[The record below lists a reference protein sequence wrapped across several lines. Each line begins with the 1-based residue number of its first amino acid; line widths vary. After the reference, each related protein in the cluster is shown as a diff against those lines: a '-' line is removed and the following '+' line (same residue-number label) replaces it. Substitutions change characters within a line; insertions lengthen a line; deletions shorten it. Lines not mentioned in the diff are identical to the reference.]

1 MDKYVSVCQFLAN
14 SFPLEGSFM
23 FDPRPTDVNLV
34 PTVIEQ
40 TSRGERAFDIFSRLL
55 KERLIFITGPI
66 DDTTASLVCAQ
77 LLFLE
82 SENPKKD
89 IGIYI
94 NSPGGYVTAGL
105 AIYDTMQYIRCP
117 ISTLC
122 IGQAASMG
130 SLLLAAGDKGNRI
143 ALPNSR
149 VMVHQPSG
157 GYRGVATDIERH
169 AEEILDLK
177 RRLNEIYVKHT
188 GQDYET
194 IEKKLDRDTFMT
206 AEEAQEFGI
215 VDTVYERRT
224 DPSED

>member
-1 MDKYVSVCQFLAN
+1 MEASARPWQTDYTMQ
-14 SFPLEGSFM
+14 GSPM
-23 FDPRPTDVNLV
+23 IDLRPTDVNLV

-55 KERLIFITGPI
+55 KERIIFITGPI
-66 DDTTASLVCAQ
+66 DDATAALVSAQ

-89 IGIYI
+89 IAMYI

-117 ISTLC
+117 ISTVC

-130 SLLLAAGDKGNRI
+130 SLLLSAGEPGSRI
-143 ALPNSR
+143 ALPNAR

-177 RRLNEIYVKHT
+177 KRLNNIYVKHT
-188 GQDYET
+188 GQEYDT
-194 IEKKLDRDTFMT
+194 IERKLDRDTFMT
-206 AEEAQEFGI
+206 AEEAKEFGI
-215 VDTVYERRT
+215 IDTVFERRT
-224 DPSED
+224 DEDES

>member
-1 MDKYVSVCQFLAN
+1 MEASARPWQTDYTMQ
-14 SFPLEGSFM
+14 GSPM
-23 FDPRPTDVNLV
+23 IDLRPTDVNLV

-55 KERLIFITGPI
+55 KERIIFITGPI
-66 DDTTASLVCAQ
+66 DDATAALVSAQ

-89 IGIYI
+89 IAMYI

-117 ISTLC
+117 ISTVC

-130 SLLLAAGDKGNRI
+130 SLLLSAGEPGARI
-143 ALPNSR
+143 ALPNAR

-177 RRLNEIYVKHT
+177 KRLNNIYVKHT
-188 GQDYET
+188 GQEYDT
-194 IEKKLDRDTFMT
+194 IERKLDRDTFMT
-206 AEEAQEFGI
+206 AEEAKEFGI
-215 VDTVYERRT
+215 IDTVFERRA
-224 DPSED
+224 DEDES

>member
-1 MDKYVSVCQFLAN
+1 
-14 SFPLEGSFM
+14 M

-130 SLLLAAGDKGNRI
+130 SLLLAAGDKGSRI
-143 ALPNSR
+143 ALPNAR

-177 RRLNEIYVKHT
+177 KRLNNIYVKHT
-188 GQDYET
+188 GQDYDT
-194 IEKKLDRDTFMT
+194 IERKLDRDTFMT
-206 AEEAQEFGI
+206 AEDAKAFGI

-224 DPSED
+224 EVGED

>member
-1 MDKYVSVCQFLAN
+1 
-14 SFPLEGSFM
+14 M

-89 IGIYI
+89 IAIYI

-117 ISTLC
+117 ISTVC

-143 ALPNSR
+143 ALPNAR

-177 RRLNEIYVKHT
+177 KRLNNIYVEHT

-206 AEEAQEFGI
+206 SEDAKAFGI
-215 VDTVYERRT
+215 IDTVYERREDT
-224 DPSED
+224 SED

>member
-1 MDKYVSVCQFLAN
+1 
-14 SFPLEGSFM
+14 M

-55 KERLIFITGPI
+55 KERLIFITGAI

-89 IGIYI
+89 IAIYI

-117 ISTLC
+117 ISTVC

-130 SLLLAAGDKGNRI
+130 SLLLAAGDKGHRI

-177 RRLNEIYVKHT
+177 TRLNNIYVKHT
-188 GQDYET
+188 GQNYDT

-206 AEEAQEFGI
+206 AEDAQKFGI
-215 VDTVYERRT
+215 IDTVYEHRT
-224 DPSED
+224 DADKD

>member
-1 MDKYVSVCQFLAN
+1 
-14 SFPLEGSFM
+14 M
-23 FDPRPTDVNLV
+23 FDPMRPHDLNLV

-55 KERLIFITGPI
+55 KERIIFITGPI
-66 DDTTASLVCAQ
+66 DDATASLVSAQ

-82 SENPKKD
+82 SENQKKD
-89 IGIYI
+89 IAMYI

-117 ISTLC
+117 ISTVC

-130 SLLLAAGDKGNRI
+130 SLLLSAGEAGSRI
-143 ALPNSR
+143 ALPNAR

-169 AEEILDLK
+169 AEEILELK
-177 RRLNEIYVKHT
+177 KRLNNIYVKHT
-188 GQDYET
+188 GQDYDT
-194 IEKKLDRDTFMT
+194 IERKLDRDTFMT
-206 AEEAQEFGI
+206 AEEARDFGI
-215 VDTVYERRT
+215 IDTVFERRT
-224 DPSED
+224 DEDANS

>member
-1 MDKYVSVCQFLAN
+1 MQPEHIC
-14 SFPLEGSFM
+14 LESISM
-23 FDPRPTDVNLV
+23 FDPRTTALNLV

-66 DDTTASLVCAQ
+66 DDATASLVSAQ

-89 IGIYI
+89 IAMYI

-130 SLLLAAGDKGNRI
+130 SLLLAAGEPGSRI
-143 ALPNSR
+143 ALPNAR

-177 RRLNEIYVKHT
+177 KRLNNIYVKHT
-188 GQDYET
+188 GQDYDT
-194 IEKKLDRDTFMT
+194 IEAKLDRDTFMT
-206 AEEAQEFGI
+206 AEEAKEFGI
-215 VDTVYERRT
+215 IDQVFERRET
-224 DPSED
+224 DDDA

>member
-1 MDKYVSVCQFLAN
+1 MDKYNGVCQTMAQ
-14 SFPLEGSFM
+14 SIPLEGSSM

-89 IGIYI
+89 IAIYI

-117 ISTLC
+117 ISTVC

-157 GYRGVATDIERH
+157 GYRGVASDIERH
-169 AEEILDLK
+169 AEEIIDLK
-177 RRLNEIYVKHT
+177 KRLNDIYVKHT
-188 GQDYET
+188 GQNYAT

-206 AEEAQEFGI
+206 AEEAKEFGI
-215 VDTVYERRT
+215 IDTVYERRS
-224 DPSED
+224 DAGEE

>member
-1 MDKYVSVCQFLAN
+1 
-14 SFPLEGSFM
+14 M

-94 NSPGGYVTAGL
+94 NS
-105 AIYDTMQYIRCP
+105 
-117 ISTLC
+117 
-122 IGQAASMG
+122 
-130 SLLLAAGDKGNRI
+130 
-143 ALPNSR
+143 
-149 VMVHQPSG
+149 
-157 GYRGVATDIERH
+157 
-169 AEEILDLK
+169 
-177 RRLNEIYVKHT
+177 RLVNL
-188 GQDYET
+188 ET
-194 IEKKLDRDTFMT
+194 IAFV
-206 AEEAQEFGI
+206 AEWSLTCFRFEEYRSF
-215 VDTVYERRT
+215 
-224 DPSED
+224 

>member
-1 MDKYVSVCQFLAN
+1 
-14 SFPLEGSFM
+14 M

-55 KERLIFITGPI
+55 KERIIFITGPI
-66 DDTTASLVCAQ
+66 DDGTAALVSAQ

-89 IGIYI
+89 IAMYI

-117 ISTLC
+117 ISTVC

-130 SLLLAAGDKGNRI
+130 SLLLAAGEPGHRI
-143 ALPNSR
+143 ALPNAR

-169 AEEILDLK
+169 AQEILELK

-188 GQDYET
+188 GQKYET
-194 IEKKLDRDTFMT
+194 IEAKLDRDTFMT
-206 AEEAQEFGI
+206 AEEAKAFGI
-215 VDTVYERRT
+215 IDTVYERRADT
-224 DPSED
+224 SETKK